1 MKYPKPDIQCHQM
14 SLNVTKCH
22 KMSPNVIKCHLVSYP
37 ETIYAKRGL
46 PENGGPFFVGQA
58 LFLFTTFGSYGQ
70 CFKELLCICG
80 RGAMLRPL

>member
-1 MKYPKPDIQCHQM
+1 M

-22 KMSPNVIKCHLVSYP
+22 KMSPNVIKCHLVTPKKIFY
-37 ETIYAKRGL
+37 TKMGL

-70 CFKELLCICG
+70 CFEELLFYAVVVPCCG
-80 RGAMLRPL
+80 RF

>member
-46 PENGGPFFVGQA
+46 PESGGPFFVGQA